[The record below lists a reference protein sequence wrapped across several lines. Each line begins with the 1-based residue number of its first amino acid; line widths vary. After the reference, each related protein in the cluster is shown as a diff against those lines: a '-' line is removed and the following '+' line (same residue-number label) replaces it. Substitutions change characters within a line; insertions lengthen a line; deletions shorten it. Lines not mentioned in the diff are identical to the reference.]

1 MKYMRKYVLIR
12 VVFMLFAAA
21 VQLLLF
27 MGTVARL
34 NDYFSFFYSGSLFIS
49 LTSVLLIINNRSNP
63 SYKIAWII
71 PITLFP
77 FFGVLL
83 YIFLSRNKLTGRI
96 KNRMKFIEDK
106 TRAVLTPQQAIL
118 DEIGAHSKIAAI
130 QSRYIQDYAFYPP
143 HKYTEC
149 EYEPLGEMHFR
160 RLKEELLKAEHYIF
174 LEYFILKEGIMW
186 NSILGILKDKVKQGV
201 DVRIIYDDLGC
212 IGTLPY
218 RYDKTLEEMGINC
231 CIFNPLIPVLSLRFS
246 NRDHRKIVIIDGITG
261 FTGGINLA
269 DEYINAVQ
277 KYGHWKDTAIMIKGD
292 AVWNLTVMFLSTW
305 DYLKGIDEDFKEFK
319 NSIPLEMKKF
329 QDGYVQPFGDSPL
342 DEEAVG
348 EIVYLNLIN
357 RASKYVYITTPYLII
372 GDEMVTALTAAA
384 KGGID
389 IRIITPYCGDKW
401 YVHSVTRSYYRTLIE
416 SGVKIYEYIP
426 GFIHSKTY
434 VADDEYGV
442 VGTINMD
449 FQSLYMLFECGVWLY
464 KNSSII
470 DIKKDFIDTLKLCRQ
485 VTKEDLHNVR
495 WYSTFIRSVLRIF
508 APLM

>member
-1 MKYMRKYVLIR
+1 MKMKYMRKYVLIR

-277 KYGHWKDTAIMIKGD
+277 KYGHWKDTAIM
-292 AVWNLTVMFLSTW
+292 M
-305 DYLKGIDEDFKEFK
+305 
-319 NSIPLEMKKF
+319 
-329 QDGYVQPFGDSPL
+329 
-342 DEEAVG
+342 
-348 EIVYLNLIN
+348 IV
-357 RASKYVYITTPYLII
+357 
-372 GDEMVTALTAAA
+372 
-384 KGGID
+384 
-389 IRIITPYCGDKW
+389 
-401 YVHSVTRSYYRTLIE
+401 
-416 SGVKIYEYIP
+416 
-426 GFIHSKTY
+426 
-434 VADDEYGV
+434 
-442 VGTINMD
+442 
-449 FQSLYMLFECGVWLY
+449 
-464 KNSSII
+464 
-470 DIKKDFIDTLKLCRQ
+470 
-485 VTKEDLHNVR
+485 
-495 WYSTFIRSVLRIF
+495 
-508 APLM
+508 

>member
-1 MKYMRKYVLIR
+1 
-12 VVFMLFAAA
+12 
-21 VQLLLF
+21 
-27 MGTVARL
+27 
-34 NDYFSFFYSGSLFIS
+34 
-49 LTSVLLIINNRSNP
+49 
-63 SYKIAWII
+63 
-71 PITLFP
+71 
-77 FFGVLL
+77 
-83 YIFLSRNKLTGRI
+83 
-96 KNRMKFIEDK
+96 
-106 TRAVLTPQQAIL
+106 
-118 DEIGAHSKIAAI
+118 
-130 QSRYIQDYAFYPP
+130 
-143 HKYTEC
+143 
-149 EYEPLGEMHFR
+149 
-160 RLKEELLKAEHYIF
+160 
-174 LEYFILKEGIMW
+174 
-186 NSILGILKDKVKQGV
+186 
-201 DVRIIYDDLGC
+201 
-212 IGTLPY
+212 
-218 RYDKTLEEMGINC
+218 
-231 CIFNPLIPVLSLRFS
+231 
-246 NRDHRKIVIIDGITG
+246 
-261 FTGGINLA
+261 
-269 DEYINAVQ
+269 
-277 KYGHWKDTAIMIKGD
+277 MIKGD